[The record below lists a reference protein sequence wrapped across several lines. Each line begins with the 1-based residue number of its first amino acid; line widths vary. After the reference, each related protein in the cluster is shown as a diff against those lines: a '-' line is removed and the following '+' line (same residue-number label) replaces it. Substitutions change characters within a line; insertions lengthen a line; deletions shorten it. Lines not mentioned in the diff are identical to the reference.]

1 MEINKIG
8 ILEEY
13 YVKVTRL
20 VINII
25 IISICIGSILFPS
38 FKVLGCFNTM
48 KWSSVIIFNLVI
60 AFPEIFIFRWLYRN
74 VVVDG
79 RLVSKIFIRVKQ
91 VLSIVI
97 FINYYGFTLLI
108 PTGEFWY
115 VAFYFII
122 LAAFFLD
129 IKMVVR
135 ITVGL
140 IISMFSVCIINPLN
154 VPSQEIL
161 LQEMLMRISIIGLTT
176 VGIMYLVHFAGNILL
191 NVKMEE
197 AKYKEDYYEKVEENQ
212 KNIREIRH
220 NLINQIIVLK
230 SQVNEGNVSEAN
242 KIMDDIIFETQQNGW
257 GIYTENVPI
266 NAILNAKI
274 NQGELYGVQWELDVK
289 VPKDLNIDMRDI
301 GTVLGNTLDNAI
313 EACSMLE
320 NDDKLINVNIYCK
333 NSNITIYIKNPKNV
347 TGTAINTWKK
357 KDKDNHGL
365 GLKSVRKIVSKY
377 NGIITNED
385 KNTYYEV
392 NIMMWNV

>member
-25 IISICIGSILFPS
+25 IISICIGSILFPL
-38 FKVLGCFNTM
+38 FKILGCFSTM

-60 AFPEIFIFRWLYRN
+60 AFPEIFIFRWLYKN

-91 VLSIVI
+91 VLSVVI
-97 FINYYGFTLLI
+97 FINYYGFTLLL

-122 LAAFFLD
+122 LASFFLD

-140 IISMFSVCIINPLN
+140 IISMFLVCIINPLN

-161 LQEMLMRISIIGLTT
+161 LQEILMRTSIIGLTT

-197 AKYKEDYYEKVEENQ
+197 AKHKEDYYNKVEENQ

-230 SQVNEGNVSEAN
+230 SQVNEGKVSESN
-242 KIMDDIIFETQQNGW
+242 KIMDDIISETQQNGW

-274 NQGELYGVQWELDVK
+274 NQGELYGIQWELDVK

-320 NDDKLINVNIYCK
+320 KGDKLIIINIYCK
-333 NSNITIYIKNPKNV
+333 NNNMTIYIKNPKNV
-347 TGTAINTWKK
+347 TGTAINTWK

>member
-1 MEINKIG
+1 MESTKIG

-20 VINII
+20 VVNII

-48 KWSSVIIFNLVI
+48 KWSQVIIFNLVI
-60 AFPEIFIFRWLYRN
+60 AFPEIVIFRWLYKN

-91 VLSIVI
+91 VLSVVI
-97 FINYYGFTLLI
+97 FINYYGFSLLI

-140 IISMFSVCIINPLN
+140 IISMFLVCIINPLN
-154 VPSQEIL
+154 VPSQVIL
-161 LQEMLMRISIIGLTT
+161 LQEILMRISIIGLTT

-197 AKYKEDYYEKVEENQ
+197 AKYKEDYYNKVEENQ

-230 SQVNEGNVSEAN
+230 SQVNGGKVSEAN
-242 KIMDDIIFETQQNGW
+242 KIMDDIILETQKNGW
-257 GIYTENVPI
+257 GIYTDNIPI

-274 NQGELYGVQWELDVK
+274 NQGELYGIQWELDVK
-289 VPKDLNIDMRDI
+289 VPKDLNIDIRDI
-301 GTVLGNTLDNAI
+301 GTVLGNILDNAI
-313 EACSMLE
+313 EASSMLE
-320 NDDKLINVNIYCK
+320 KGDKLINVIIHCK
-333 NSNITIYIKNPKNV
+333 NNNMSIYIKNPKNIS
-347 TGTAINTWKK
+347 GTAINTWKK
-357 KDKDNHGL
+357 DKENHGI
-365 GLKSVRKIVSKY
+365 GLKSVKKIVNKY
-377 NGIITNED
+377 NGIITCED
-385 KNTYYEV
+385 KNTDYEV

>member
-97 FINYYGFTLLI
+97 FINYYGFTLLL

-115 VAFYFII
+115 VSFYFII

-140 IISMFSVCIINPLN
+140 IISMFLVCVINPLN

-274 NQGELYGVQWELDVK
+274 NQGELYGVRWELDVK

-333 NSNITIYIKNPKNV
+333 NNNMTIYIKNPKNV
-347 TGTAINTWKK
+347 TGTAINTWK

>member
-38 FKVLGCFNTM
+38 FKILGCFSTM

-60 AFPEIFIFRWLYRN
+60 AFPEIFIFRWLYKN

-91 VLSIVI
+91 VLSVVI
-97 FINYYGFTLLI
+97 FINYYGFTLLL

-140 IISMFSVCIINPLN
+140 IISMFLVCIINPLN
-154 VPSQEIL
+154 VPNQEIL
-161 LQEMLMRISIIGLTT
+161 FQEILMRISIIGLTT

-197 AKYKEDYYEKVEENQ
+197 AKYKEDYYNKVEENQ
-212 KNIREIRH
+212 KSIREIRH

-230 SQVNEGNVSEAN
+230 SQVNEGNVSESN
-242 KIMDDIIFETQQNGW
+242 KIMDDIISETQQNGW

-274 NQGELYGVQWELDVK
+274 NQGELYGIRWELDVK
-289 VPKDLNIDMRDI
+289 VPKNLNIDMRDI

-320 NDDKLINVNIYCK
+320 KGDKLIIINIYCK
-333 NSNITIYIKNPKNV
+333 NNNMTIYIKNPKNV

-357 KDKDNHGL
+357 DKDNHGL
-365 GLKSVRKIVSKY
+365 GIKSVRKVVSKY

>member
-97 FINYYGFTLLI
+97 FINYYGFTLLL

-115 VAFYFII
+115 VSFYFII

-140 IISMFSVCIINPLN
+140 IISMFLVCIINPLN

-212 KNIREIRH
+212 KSIREIRH

-333 NSNITIYIKNPKNV
+333 NNNMTIYIKNPKNV
-347 TGTAINTWKK
+347 TGTAINTWK

>member
-333 NSNITIYIKNPKNV
+333 NSNMTIYIKNPKNV
-347 TGTAINTWKK
+347 TGTAINTWK

>member
-38 FKVLGCFNTM
+38 FKVLGCFKTM

-97 FINYYGFTLLI
+97 FINYYGFTLLL

-115 VAFYFII
+115 VSFYFII

-140 IISMFSVCIINPLN
+140 IISMFLVCIINPLN

-333 NSNITIYIKNPKNV
+333 NSNMTIYIKNPKNV

-357 KDKDNHGL
+357 DKENHGL

>member
-1 MEINKIG
+1 MEIDKIG

-38 FKVLGCFNTM
+38 FKILGCFNTM
-48 KWSSVIIFNLVI
+48 QWSGVIIFNLVV

-91 VLSIVI
+91 VLSVVI
-97 FINYYGFTLLI
+97 FINYYGFTLLL

-129 IKMVVR
+129 MKMVVR
-135 ITVGL
+135 ITTGL
-140 IISMFSVCIINPLN
+140 IISMFLVCIINPLN
-154 VPSQEIL
+154 VPRQEIL
-161 LQEMLMRISIIGLTT
+161 LQEILMRISIIGLTT

-197 AKYKEDYYEKVEENQ
+197 AKYKEDYYNKVEENQ
-212 KNIREIRH
+212 KDIREIRH

-242 KIMDDIIFETQQNGW
+242 KIMDEIISETQQNGW

-274 NQGELYGVQWELDVK
+274 NQGELYGVQWGLDIK

-320 NDDKLINVNIYCK
+320 NGDKLININIYCK
-333 NSNITIYIKNPKNV
+333 NNNMTIYIKNPKNI
-347 TGTAINTWKK
+347 TGTAINTWK

-365 GLKSVRKIVSKY
+365 GLKSVRKIVNKY
-377 NGIITNED
+377 NGIIINED

>member
-79 RLVSKIFIRVKQ
+79 RLVSKIFIKVKQ

-97 FINYYGFTLLI
+97 FINYYGFTLLL

-115 VAFYFII
+115 VSFYFII

-140 IISMFSVCIINPLN
+140 IISMFLVCIINPLN

-289 VPKDLNIDMRDI
+289 VPKDLNINMRDI

-333 NSNITIYIKNPKNV
+333 NSNMTIYIKNPKNV

-357 KDKDNHGL
+357 DKENHGL

>member
-1 MEINKIG
+1 MEINKVG

-38 FKVLGCFNTM
+38 FKILGCFGTM

-60 AFPEIFIFRWLYRN
+60 AFPEIFIFRWLYKN

-79 RLVSKIFIRVKQ
+79 RLVSKIFIRVKR
-91 VLSIVI
+91 VLSVVI
-97 FINYYGFTLLI
+97 FINYYGFTLLL

-129 IKMVVR
+129 IKMVVI

-140 IISMFSVCIINPLN
+140 IISMFFVCIINPLN
-154 VPSQEIL
+154 VPEQEIL
-161 LQEMLMRISIIGLTT
+161 LQEILMRISVIGLTT

-197 AKYKEDYYEKVEENQ
+197 AKYKEDYYNKVEENQ
-212 KNIREIRH
+212 KSIREIRH

-230 SQVNEGNVSEAN
+230 SQVNEGSVSESN
-242 KIMDDIIFETQQNGW
+242 KIMDDIISETQQNGW

-266 NAILNAKI
+266 NAILNVKI
-274 NQGELYGVQWELDVK
+274 NQGELYGIRWELDVK

-320 NDDKLINVNIYCK
+320 NDKKLINVNIYCK
-333 NSNITIYIKNPKNV
+333 NNNMTIYIKNPKNV
-347 TGTAINTWKK
+347 TGTAINTWK

-377 NGIITNED
+377 NGIITNDD

>member
-38 FKVLGCFNTM
+38 FKILGCFSTM

-60 AFPEIFIFRWLYRN
+60 AFPEIFIFRWLYKN

-91 VLSIVI
+91 VLSVVI
-97 FINYYGFTLLI
+97 FINYYGFTLLL

-129 IKMVVR
+129 IKMVVI

-140 IISMFSVCIINPLN
+140 IISMFFVCIINPLN
-154 VPSQEIL
+154 VPNQEIL
-161 LQEMLMRISIIGLTT
+161 LQEILMRISVIGLTT

-197 AKYKEDYYEKVEENQ
+197 AKYKEDYYNKVEENQ
-212 KNIREIRH
+212 KSIREIRH

-230 SQVNEGNVSEAN
+230 SQVNEGNVSESN
-242 KIMDDIIFETQQNGW
+242 KIMDDIISETQQNGW

-266 NAILNAKI
+266 NAILNVKI
-274 NQGELYGVQWELDVK
+274 NQGKLYGIRWELDVK

-320 NDDKLINVNIYCK
+320 KGDKLIIINIYCK
-333 NSNITIYIKNPKNV
+333 NNNMTIYIKNPKNI
-347 TGTAINTWKK
+347 TGTAINTWK

>member
-1 MEINKIG
+1 MEENKIG

-25 IISICIGSILFPS
+25 IISICIGSILSPS
-38 FKVLGCFNTM
+38 FKFLGCFREM

-79 RLVSKIFIRVKQ
+79 RLVSNIFVNVKQ
-91 VLSIVI
+91 VLSIAI
-97 FINYYGFTLLI
+97 FINYYGFSVLL
-108 PTGEFWY
+108 PTGEMWY
-115 VAFYFII
+115 VALYFII

-129 IKMVVR
+129 IKMVIR

-140 IISMFSVCIINPLN
+140 IISMFLVCIINPLN
-154 VPSQEIL
+154 MPRKEIL
-161 LQEMLMRISIIGLTT
+161 LQEILSRISITGLIVIGIIL
-176 VGIMYLVHFAGNILL
+176 LVYFAGNILL
-191 NVKMEE
+191 NAKIEE
-197 AKYKEDYYEKVEENQ
+197 AKHKEDYYNKVEENQ
-212 KNIREIRH
+212 KKIREIKH
-220 NLINQIIVLK
+220 NLVNQIIVLK
-230 SQVNEGNVSEAN
+230 SQVNEGNLSEAN
-242 KIMDDIIFETQQNGW
+242 KIMDDIISETQQSVW
-257 GIYTENVPI
+257 GIYTENIAV

-274 NQGELYGVQWELDVK
+274 NDSEVYGIQWELDVQ
-289 VPKDLNIDMRDI
+289 VPKDLNVNVRDI
-301 GTVLGNTLDNAI
+301 GIVLGNILDNAI

-320 NDDKLINVNIYCK
+320 NCEKIISVNIFCK
-333 NSNITIYIKNPKNV
+333 NNNMTIYIKNPKNV

-357 KDKDNHGL
+357 DKENHGL
-365 GLKSVRKIVSKY
+365 GLKSVKKIVDKH
-377 NGIITNED
+377 NGIITCED

>member
-333 NSNITIYIKNPKNV
+333 NSNMTIYIKNPKNV
-347 TGTAINTWKK
+347 TGTALNTWK

>member
-8 ILEEY
+8 MLEEY

-38 FKVLGCFNTM
+38 FKILGCFITM

-60 AFPEIFIFRWLYRN
+60 AFPEIFIFRWLYKN

-79 RLVSKIFIRVKQ
+79 RLVSEMFVRVKQ
-91 VLSIVI
+91 VLSVVI

-140 IISMFSVCIINPLN
+140 IISMFLVCIINPLN
-154 VPSQEIL
+154 VPNQEIL
-161 LQEMLMRISIIGLTT
+161 LQEILMRISIIGLTT

-197 AKYKEDYYEKVEENQ
+197 AKFKEDYYNKVEENQ
-212 KNIREIRH
+212 KSIREIRH

-230 SQVNEGNVSEAN
+230 SQVNEGNVSESN
-242 KIMDDIIFETQQNGW
+242 KIMDGIISETQQNGW

-274 NQGELYGVQWELDVK
+274 NQGELYGIQWELDVK
-289 VPKDLNIDMRDI
+289 VLKDLNIDMRDI

-320 NDDKLINVNIYCK
+320 NDEKLINVNIHCK
-333 NSNITIYIKNPKNV
+333 NNNMTIYIKNPKNV

-357 KDKDNHGL
+357 DKDNHGL
-365 GLKSVRKIVSKY
+365 GLKSVRKVVSKY

>member
-97 FINYYGFTLLI
+97 FINYYGFTLLL

-140 IISMFSVCIINPLN
+140 IISMFLVCVINPLN

-274 NQGELYGVQWELDVK
+274 NQGELYGVRWELDVK

-333 NSNITIYIKNPKNV
+333 NSNMTIYIKNPKNV
-347 TGTAINTWKK
+347 TGTAINTWK

>member
-97 FINYYGFTLLI
+97 FINYYGFTLLL

-115 VAFYFII
+115 VSFYFII

-129 IKMVVR
+129 IKMAVR

-140 IISMFSVCIINPLN
+140 IISMFLVCIINPLN

-333 NSNITIYIKNPKNV
+333 NSNMTIYIKNPKNV
-347 TGTAINTWKK
+347 TGTAINTWK

>member
-38 FKVLGCFNTM
+38 FKVLGCFNIM

-79 RLVSKIFIRVKQ
+79 RLVSKIFIKVKQ

-97 FINYYGFTLLI
+97 FINYYGFTLLL

-115 VAFYFII
+115 VSFYFII

-140 IISMFSVCIINPLN
+140 IISMFLVCIINPLN

-333 NSNITIYIKNPKNV
+333 NSNMTIYIKNPKNV

-357 KDKDNHGL
+357 DKENHGL

>member
-38 FKVLGCFNTM
+38 FKILGCFSTM

-60 AFPEIFIFRWLYRN
+60 AFPEIFIFRWLYKN

-91 VLSIVI
+91 VLSVVI
-97 FINYYGFTLLI
+97 FINYYGFTLLL

-140 IISMFSVCIINPLN
+140 IISMFLVCIINPLN
-154 VPSQEIL
+154 VPNQEIL
-161 LQEMLMRISIIGLTT
+161 LQEILMRISIIGLTT

-197 AKYKEDYYEKVEENQ
+197 AKYKEDYYNKVEENQ

-230 SQVNEGNVSEAN
+230 SQVNEGNVSDSN
-242 KIMDDIIFETQQNGW
+242 KIMDDIISETQQNGW

-274 NQGELYGVQWELDVK
+274 NQGELYGIRCELDVK

-320 NDDKLINVNIYCK
+320 KGDKLININIYCK
-333 NSNITIYIKNPKNV
+333 NNNMTIYIKNPKNV

-357 KDKDNHGL
+357 DKDNHGL
-365 GLKSVRKIVSKY
+365 GLKSVRKVVSKY